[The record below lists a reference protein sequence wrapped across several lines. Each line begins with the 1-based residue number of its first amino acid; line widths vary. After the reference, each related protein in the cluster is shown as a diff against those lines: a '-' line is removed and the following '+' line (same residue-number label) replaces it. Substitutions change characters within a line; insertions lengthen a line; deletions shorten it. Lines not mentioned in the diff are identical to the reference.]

1 MRPALLAG
9 GVALLMLFAADAAY
23 VLAFGTTRVDLAI
36 VLAVQHTSWGSLAA
50 LFGLVD
56 WLEGVRQ
63 ALLAIATVAVVALL
77 NRRARWFAFLCFLS
91 GGGYWLTQEVIR
103 RPRPSAALVHVVRH
117 TSDYSF
123 PSGHEVF
130 FTWWVAVLTLALV
143 APFAPRLLVP
153 AWLLAAVVVVFVAIS
168 RLWEGEHWATD
179 VLGGVLLGGG
189 WTLIAFA
196 AAPPSG
202 ARHLP
207 KHGSAP

>member
-9 GVALLMLFAADAAY
+9 GVALLVLFAADAAY
-23 VLAFGTTRVDLAI
+23 VLAFGTTRADVAI
-36 VLAVQHTSWGSLAA
+36 ELAVQHTSWGSLAA

-63 ALLAIATVAVVALL
+63 AMLAIATVVVVALL
-77 NRRARWFAFLCFLS
+77 NRRASWFAFLCFLS
-91 GGGYWLTQEVIR
+91 GGGYWLAQELIR

-130 FTWWVAVLTLALV
+130 FTWWVTVLTVALV
-143 APFAPRLLVP
+143 APLAPRLLVP
-153 AWLLAAVVVVFVAIS
+153 AWLLAAVLVVFVAIS

-179 VLGGVLLGGG
+179 VVGGVLLGAG

-202 ARHLP
+202 PRRHP
-207 KHGSAP
+207 ASSSSP